1 MISILGK
8 LGIIPVIIILVVSFL
23 VLIQLF
29 RFIMNKVGT
38 DIIAGKKTGEEK
50 RILVKKYNDVDISKY
65 SWLFGMIGISFSMLV
80 VLVALE
86 FPSYEEQ
93 QLMDLGSLDFEDEEM
108 VDIPVTQQQPPPPPK
123 VTVPQIVQ
131 VPDEE
136 EIEDEIEIDLP
147 EEFDDEAV
155 IEEAPEAEEVEE
167 EEEAVE
173 EIFEIVEDPA
183 GFPGGMGKF
192 YKWVGKNMKYP
203 SQAKRMGVEGKVYV
217 QFVVDKDGTLTDIK
231 VVRGIGAGCDEAAIN
246 VLKKAPK
253 WKPGKQ
259 RGRPVKQ
266 RMVLPISFKLG

>member
-1 MISILGK
+1 MVDILGS
-8 LGIIPVIIILVVSFL
+8 LGATWTAVLFVVFFL
-23 VLIQLF
+23 ALIQIF
-29 RFIMNKVGT
+29 RFVINKTGS
-38 DIIAGKKTGEEK
+38 DILSGKKSGQEGS
-50 RILVKKYNDVDISKY
+50 ILVKKYNDVDVSKY
-65 SWLFGMIGISFSMLV
+65 SALFGLIGLSLSLLF

-86 FPSYEEQ
+86 FPSYEDQ
-93 QLMDLGSLDFEDEEM
+93 TLMDLGSIDFAEEEM
-108 VDIPVTQQQPPPPPK
+108 IDVPVTQQQPPPPPK
-123 VTVPQIVQ
+123 VTAPVIVE

-136 EIEDEIEIDLP
+136 EIEDEIEIEIP
-147 EEFDDEAV
+147 EEFDEETV
-155 IEEAPEAEEVEE
+155 IEEAPEVEE
-167 EEEAVE
+167 EEVEEAVE

-203 SQAKRMGVEGKVYV
+203 SQAKRMGVEGKVYI

-231 VVRGIGAGCDEAAIN
+231 VVRGIGAGCDEEAVR

-259 RGRPVKQ
+259 RGRAVKQ

>member
-1 MISILGK
+1 MVDILGK
-8 LGIIPVIIILVVSFL
+8 LGAGGVAALLALSFL
-23 VLIQLF
+23 AIIQIF
-29 RFIMNKVGT
+29 RFIMNKTGS
-38 DIIAGKKTGEEK
+38 DIIAGKKEGKEGN
-50 RILVKKYNDVDISKY
+50 ILVKKYNDVDVSKY
-65 SWLFGMIGISFSMLV
+65 SSLFGLIGMSLSMLV
-80 VLVALE
+80 VLVAME
-86 FPSYEEQ
+86 FPSYDEQ
-93 QLMDLGSLDFEDEEM
+93 ILMDLGSLEFEEEEM

-123 VTVPQIVQ
+123 VTAPVIVE

-136 EIEDEIEIDLP
+136 EIEDEIEIEIP
-147 EEFDDEAV
+147 EEFDEETV
-155 IEEAPEAEEVEE
+155 IEEAPEVEEEEVEE
-167 EEEAVE
+167 VVD

-217 QFVVDKDGTLTDIK
+217 QFVVDKDGSLTDIK

-259 RGRPVKQ
+259 RGRAVKQ

>member
-1 MISILGK
+1 MIAILGK
-8 LGIIPVIIILVVSFL
+8 LGLVPVIVILVVSFL
-23 VLIQLF
+23 VVIQLF
-29 RFIMNKVGT
+29 RIIMNKVGS
-38 DIIAGKKTGEEK
+38 DIVAGKKTGQEK
-50 RILVKKYNDVDISKY
+50 SVLVKKYNDVDISKY
-65 SWLFGMIGISFSMLV
+65 SILFGAIGLSLSMLV

-86 FPSYEEQ
+86 FPSYDEQ
-93 QLMDLGSLDFEDEEM
+93 KLMDLGSLDFDDEEM

-123 VTVPQIVQ
+123 VTAPVIVE

-136 EIEDEIEIDLP
+136 EIEDEIEIEIP
-147 EEFDDEAV
+147 EEFDEETV
-155 IEEAPEAEEVEE
+155 IEEAPEVEEVEE
-167 EEEAVE
+167 EEVVE

>member
-1 MISILGK
+1 MVSILGD
-8 LGIIPVIIILVVSFL
+8 LGAGWVSFL
-23 VLIQLF
+23 FVVTFLALVQLF
-29 RFIMNKVGT
+29 RFVINKTGV
-38 DIIAGKKTGEEK
+38 DIIAGKKKGQESS
-50 RILVKKYNDVDISKY
+50 ILVKKYNDVDVSKY
-65 SWLFGMIGISFSMLV
+65 STLFSLIGLSFSLLF

-86 FPSYEEQ
+86 FPTYEDQ
-93 QLMDLGSLDFEDEEM
+93 TLMDLGSIDFNEEEM
-108 VDIPVTQQQPPPPPK
+108 VEVPITQQQPPPPPK
-123 VTVPQIVQ
+123 VTAPVIVE

-136 EIEDEIEIDLP
+136 EIEDEIEIEIP
-147 EEFDDEAV
+147 EEFDEETV
-155 IEEAPEAEEVEE
+155 IEEAPEVEEEVEE
-167 EEEAVE
+167 AVD

-217 QFVVDKDGTLTDIK
+217 QFVVDKDGTLTDVK
-231 VVRGIGAGCDEAAIN
+231 VVRGIGAGCDEAAIK
-246 VLKKAPK
+246 VLQKAPK